1 PEKVL
6 NMSKLRA
13 SMLYQNQIKKIQ
25 NDIKFVNSNIA
36 PPICQNNELEED
48 IELDSESSKD
58 YISNVRK
65 WSEILETWLSM
76 VEDEEDSS
84 LWYDDNSDITND
96 FTTNQIVF
104 NTTHPADNQSAKWK
118 LEGLFVSDIVASHYI
133 EESKKHEILRKE
145 KEIEFTRNK
154 TNKTVKV
161 IMEDS
166 IESSTDSNSD
176 ES

>member
-1 PEKVL
+1 
-6 NMSKLRA
+6 
-13 SMLYQNQIKKIQ
+13 
-25 NDIKFVNSNIA
+25 
-36 PPICQNNELEED
+36 NNELEED

-118 LEGLFVSDIVASHYI
+118 LEGLFVLDIVAP
-133 EESKKHEILRKE
+133 L
-145 KEIEFTRNK
+145 
-154 TNKTVKV
+154 KV

-166 IESSTDSNSD
+166 IESSTNSNSD
-176 ES
+176 KS

>member
-13 SMLYQNQIKKIQ
+13 SMLYQNRIKKIQ
-25 NDIKFVNSNIA
+25 NDIKFANSNIA

-48 IELDSESSKD
+48 IKLDSKSSKD

-65 WSEILETWLSM
+65 WSEILETWLSI
-76 VEDEEDSS
+76 VEDEEDS
-84 LWYDDNSDITND
+84 T
-96 FTTNQIVF
+96 
-104 NTTHPADNQSAKWK
+104 DNQSAKWK
-118 LEGLFVSDIVASHYI
+118 LEGLFVSDIVAPHYI
-133 EESKKHEILRKE
+133 EESKKREILRKE
-145 KEIEFTRNK
+145 KEIEFTRNE